1 MLWITLV
8 AVVGIAFFFDFTNGF
23 HDTANSIATAVSTRA
38 LSPRVAVIWAATL
51 NFAGAFVS
59 FKVAATIAKDIVN
72 NDLFKGEAGLKI
84 ILAGLI
90 GAIVW
95 NLTTWY
101 LGLPSSSS
109 HALIGG
115 MLGSTICAFGLHS
128 QFKGKSVHVINWHGL
143 YEKVLTPS
151 LLAPLLAIP
160 SAMLLMVILL
170 WLIRKRRP
178 ARTKRFFRR
187 LQPFSSGWLAFT
199 HGTNDAQKTMGVI
212 ALALVASGHLSGNF
226 TRPPIW
232 VIIGAASAMALGTY
246 AGGWRIIRTVGQRI
260 TKLDPPRAF
269 AAEVTAGSVLWVT
282 AHFGFPVS
290 TTHTVSSAV
299 LGSGAAGS
307 KLSAV
312 RWGVAGNIV
321 AAWLITIPCAALVG
335 AGVELLTRLPGGV
348 FFALGV
354 AAIAAALALVAR
366 SRHLAMGKREDQD
379 IQTVTPN
386 HQSTLAPGVDTDV
399 S

>member
-1 MLWITLV
+1 MLWFTLIALIAV
-8 AVVGIAFFFDFTNGF
+8 ALLFDFTNGF

-38 LSPRVAVIWAATL
+38 LSPRVAVLWAAAL
-51 NFAGAFVS
+51 NFVGAFIS
-59 FKVAATIAKDIVN
+59 FKVAATIAKGIVN
-72 NDLFKGEAGLKI
+72 DKLFIGESGLKI
-84 ILAGLI
+84 ILAALI

-109 HALIGG
+109 HALVGG
-115 MLGSTICAFGLHS
+115 LLGSTISAFGLHMN
-128 QFKGKSVHVINWHGL
+128 GARVVNWEGL
-143 YEKVLTPS
+143 YQKVLTPS

-160 SAMLLMVILL
+160 TAMLLMLILL

-178 ARTKRFFRR
+178 DRVNHFFRR

-212 ALALVASGHLSGNF
+212 ALALVASGHLDASYN
-226 TRPPIW
+226 RPPLW
-232 VIIGAASAMALGTY
+232 VIIGAASAMSLGTY

-260 TKLDPPRAF
+260 TKLDPPHAF
-269 AAEVTAGSVLWVT
+269 AAEATAGSVLWLT

-307 KLSAV
+307 RFRAV

-321 AAWLITIPCAALVG
+321 VAWLITIPCAALVG
-335 AGVELLTRLPGGV
+335 SGVELLTRLPGGV
-348 FFALGV
+348 FFALAVV
-354 AAIAAALALVAR
+354 AGAGALALVAR
-366 SRHLAMGKREDQD
+366 ARHLATGKVSESESSSEPEHEDLLE
-379 IQTVTPN
+379 VG
-386 HQSTLAPGVDTDV
+386 AG
-399 S
+399 

>member
-1 MLWITLV
+1 MLWATLV
-8 AVVGIAFFFDFTNGF
+8 AVVAIAFLFDFTNGF

-38 LSPRVAVIWAATL
+38 LSPRVAVLWAAAL
-51 NFAGAFVS
+51 HFVGAFIS
-59 FKVAATIAKDIVN
+59 FKVAATIAKGIVN
-72 NDLFKGEAGLKI
+72 ENLFVGESGLKI

-115 MLGSTICAFGLHS
+115 MLGSAISAFGLHVN
-128 QFKGKSVHVINWHGL
+128 GARVVIWKGL
-143 YEKVLTPS
+143 YEKVLAPS

-160 SAMLLMVILL
+160 TATLLMLVLL

-178 ARTKRFFRR
+178 DRVNHFFRR
-187 LQPFSSGWLAFT
+187 LQPLSSGWLAFT
-199 HGTNDAQKTMGVI
+199 HGTNDAQKTMGI
-212 ALALVASGHLSGNF
+212 LALALVASGHLDSNF
-226 TRPPIW
+226 NRPPLW
-232 VIIGAASAMALGTY
+232 VIIGAATAMSLGTY

-260 TKLDPPRAF
+260 TKLEPPRAF
-269 AAEVTAGSVLWVT
+269 AVEATAGSVLWVT

-290 TTHTVSSAV
+290 TTHTVSSSV
-299 LGSGAAGS
+299 LGAGAAGS
-307 KLSAV
+307 RLRAV

-321 AAWLITIPCAALVG
+321 VAWLITLPCAALVG
-335 AGVELLTRLPGGV
+335 AGVEFLTRLPGGI
-348 FFALGV
+348 FFALAV
-354 AAIAAALALVAR
+354 AAAAGTLALMAR
-366 SRHLAMGKREDQD
+366 SKHLSAGKVQPDADSVRGDLVE
-379 IQTVTPN
+379 T
-386 HQSTLAPGVDTDV
+386 GV